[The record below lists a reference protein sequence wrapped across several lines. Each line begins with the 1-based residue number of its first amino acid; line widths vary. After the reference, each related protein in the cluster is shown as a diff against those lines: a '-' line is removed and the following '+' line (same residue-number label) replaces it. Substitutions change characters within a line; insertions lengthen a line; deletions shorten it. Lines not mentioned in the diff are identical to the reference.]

1 MWASGNHSA
10 IALAILVTEYT
21 NSATKMLQHNTPRP
35 NLSTEILSHSRA
47 HESKSCSIVHYSRM
61 TGNPNLTPLLP
72 THIIRR
78 GPKSDR
84 SY

>member
-1 MWASGNHSA
+1 MSGSRL
-10 IALAILVTEYT
+10 ALLGADDEQSEPYT
-21 NSATKMLQHNTPRP
+21 R
-35 NLSTEILSHSRA
+35 
-47 HESKSCSIVHYSRM
+47 
-61 TGNPNLTPLLP
+61 LP